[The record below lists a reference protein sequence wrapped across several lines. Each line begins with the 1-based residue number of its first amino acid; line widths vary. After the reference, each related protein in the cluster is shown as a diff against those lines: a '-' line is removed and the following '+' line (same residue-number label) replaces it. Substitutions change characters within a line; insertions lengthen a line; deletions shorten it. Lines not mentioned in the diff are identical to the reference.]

1 MKKLLGET
9 LKGRLLWY
17 LAHRQRNCLR
27 SSKSPRLQF
36 LSSMI
41 IIVLWLMLN
50 EFRRNGAKCVFVV
63 LLKLKHGLALIG
75 LPGGVRMAFF
85 KQNPIH
91 PTYFCQQQ
99 QKLSTN
105 FLENL
110 NIHRMAQKV
119 KYRTYFIKKACSRT
133 MLFIQLLGKFSRS
146 R

>member
-36 LSSMI
+36 LNSMI

-63 LLKLKHGLALIG
+63 LLKLKHALALIAV
-75 LPGGVRMAFF
+75 PRGVRMDFSNKIPFIRLTFANSS
-85 KQNPIH
+85 K
-91 PTYFCQQQ
+91 
-99 QKLSTN
+99 KLSTN
-105 FLENL
+105 FLEKL

-119 KYRTYFIKKACSRT
+119 KYRTYFINRLAQGRCS
-133 MLFIQLLGKFSRS
+133 SS
-146 R
+146 NY